1 MSFNECNY
9 IVRHVFDKHV
19 FMPGYGNI
27 ISRLAKLYATNKEAY
42 NRLINSEADIS
53 NNLTSS
59 IITNS
64 KKKSIFT
71 LKHPFRR

>member
-19 FMPGYGNI
+19 FMPGYGNA

-42 NRLINSEADIS
+42 NTARALMHSVTGDAYVA
-53 NNLTSS
+53 
-59 IITNS
+59 
-64 KKKSIFT
+64 
-71 LKHPFRR
+71 